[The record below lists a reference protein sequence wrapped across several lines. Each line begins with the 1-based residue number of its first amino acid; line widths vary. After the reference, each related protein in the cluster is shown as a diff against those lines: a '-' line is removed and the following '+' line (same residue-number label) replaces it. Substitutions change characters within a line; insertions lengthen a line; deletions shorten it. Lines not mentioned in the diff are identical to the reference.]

1 VKAGDLVKVKT
12 KHYGVKIVFLAE
24 KIVDSWG
31 ESWIVSPTD
40 HPRDI
45 IAEKIDLRL
54 VSSA

>member
-1 VKAGDLVKVKT
+1 MKVGDLVTVKT
-12 KHYGVKIVFLAE
+12 KHYGDKMGVLVE

-45 IAEKIDLRL
+45 IAEKIDVRL
-54 VSSA
+54 LSNA